1 MSHAESFNRIPRTIV
16 DIIEMEITILDTT
29 KDSGDIK
36 LPAKCN
42 GQLYAFEIIAPDLL
56 TDAAFA
62 LDMKTP
68 NGQDMLATIGDAIP
82 DNTTTIKFV
91 IDTLRRFLTGQETVQ
106 LTCVTDQTSDKVFT
120 LVLYILSVG
129 A

>member
-1 MSHAESFNRIPRTIV
+1 
-16 DIIEMEITILDTT
+16 MEITIADGEN
-29 KDSGDIK
+29 DSGDEK
-36 LPAKCN
+36 LPALCN

-68 NGQDMLATIGDAIP
+68 NGSDMLGTIGDAIS
-82 DNTTTIKFV
+82 DNTTTVKYV
-91 IDTLRRFLTGQETVQ
+91 IDTIRRFLTGQETVQ
-106 LTCVTDQTSDKVFT
+106 LTCTTNQTADKVFT
-120 LVLYILSVG
+120 LVLYIISVG